1 MLSRIIMN
9 FRKTYLLIA
18 ILAGMAT
25 LTISPSFAQ
34 QYQSG
39 MEVSLSAEQGST
51 SVTVSG
57 FTSILSEAVAIT
69 VTSPNGNIVT
79 IEQVN
84 PDRNGNFMKVLKT
97 NSLLWKQDGMYL
109 VTTQQGERNLYKFR
123 LPVQVIGGITQ
134 YTSVSD
140 SSLDTRV
147 TSGVTLPKTRF
158 LTLDVIAPLGATTID
173 VRGQTDRTADVTIKV
188 TAPNGNI
195 VSIDQITPNLDG
207 SFMTVL
213 HTDSN
218 LWRQDG
224 FYTISAQ
231 QGTGSGYADTAKV
244 EIVDGAVIPEF
255 GAIAALV
262 LAIAI
267 VSIIAISAKTRL
279 NVIPKY

>member
-1 MLSRIIMN
+1 MN

-18 ILAGMAT
+18 ILAGIAT

-231 QGTGSGYADTAKV
+231 QGTGSGYTDTAKV

>member
-1 MLSRIIMN
+1 MN

-18 ILAGMAT
+18 ILAGVAT

-39 MEVSLSAEQGST
+39 MEVSLSAEQGSS

-57 FTSILSEAVAIT
+57 FTSILAEDVAIT

-79 IEQVN
+79 IQQVS
-84 PDRNGNFMKVLKT
+84 PDRNGNFMTVIQT
-97 NSLLWKQDGMYL
+97 SSILWKQDGMYII
-109 VTTQQGERNLYKFR
+109 TTQQGERNLYKFR
-123 LPVQVIGGITQ
+123 LPVQVIGGMTQ
-134 YTSVSD
+134 FTSVSD
-140 SSLDTRV
+140 SSVATHV
-147 TSGVTLPKTRF
+147 TSGVPFLETRF
-158 LTLDVIAPLGATTID
+158 LSLDVVAPIGSTTIT
-173 VRGQTDRTADVTIKV
+173 VNGQTDRTTDVTIKV

-195 VSIDQITPNLDG
+195 VSIDQITPNPDG

-218 LWRQDG
+218 LWKQDG

-231 QGTGSGYADTAKV
+231 QGTGSGYTDSAEV

-255 GAIAALV
+255 GAIAALI
-262 LAIAI
+262 LAVAI
-267 VSIIAISAKTRL
+267 ISIIAVTAKTRL
-279 NVIPKY
+279 SIIPKY

>member
-1 MLSRIIMN
+1 MKFS
-9 FRKTYLLIA
+9 KTYLLIA

-25 LTISPSFAQ
+25 LSISPAFAQ

-39 MEVSLSAEQGST
+39 MEVLLSAEQGGS

-57 FTSILSEAVAIT
+57 TTSILAEPVAIT

-84 PDRNGNFMKVLKT
+84 PDRNGNFMKIIQT
-97 NSLLWKQDGMYL
+97 NSILWKQDGKY
-109 VTTQQGERNLYKFR
+109 TITAQQGERNLYKFR
-123 LPVQVIGGITQ
+123 LMVEVIGGTTQ
-134 YTSVSD
+134 STSTSD
-140 SSLDTRV
+140 SSLDTHV
-147 TSGVTLPKTRF
+147 TSGVSLPETRF
-158 LTLDVIAPLGATTID
+158 LTLDIVPVLGASTID
-173 VRGQTDRTADVTIKV
+173 VRGQTDRTTDVTIKV

-195 VSIDQITPNLDG
+195 VSIDQITPNPDG

-213 HTDSN
+213 HTDSD

-224 FYTISAQ
+224 FYKISAQ
-231 QGTGSGYADTAKV
+231 QGTGSGYSDSYEV
-244 EIVDGAVIPEF
+244 EIVDGAIIPEF